1 MPLWLF
7 TARDKPGRLE
17 TRKATRPTHRDYI
30 TRKDLPAEM
39 VFGSPLLDDN
49 GDMDGTWLVLLAET
63 KADVEAFCAGDPY
76 RVVADLFDTTEIR
89 QLAPGFDWTPKVEDL
104 EDRLG

>member
-39 VFGSPLLDDN
+39 VFGSPLLDEN
-49 GDMDGTWLVLLAET
+49 GDMNGTWLVSVWRE
-63 KADVEAFCAGDPY
+63 ESF
-76 RVVADLFDTTEIR
+76 ES
-89 QLAPGFDWTPKVEDL
+89 
-104 EDRLG
+104 LGPSGRGGHPVSTHLKKLSFRKY

>member
-17 TRKATRPTHRDYI
+17 PRKATRPTHRDYI

-39 VFGSPLLDDN
+39 VFGSPLLDEN
-49 GDMDGTWLVLLAET
+49 GDMNGTWLVLLADSALKGE
-63 KADVEAFCAGDPY
+63 KDIGLDVRGMLAFRCCRDQLGVECSAGS
-76 RVVADLFDTTEIR
+76 RVTQSRVTSCL
-89 QLAPGFDWTPKVEDL
+89 
-104 EDRLG
+104 

>member
-1 MPLWLF
+1 MHLWLF

-39 VFGSPLLDDN
+39 VFGSPLLDEN
-49 GDMDGTWLVLLAET
+49 GDMNGTWLVLLADS

-76 RVVADLFDTTEIR
+76 SA
-89 QLAPGFDWTPKVEDL
+89 A
-104 EDRLG
+104 

>member
-39 VFGSPLLDDN
+39 VFGAPLLDDN
-49 GDMDGTWLVLLAET
+49 GDMNGTWLLLLADH

-76 RVVADLFDTTEIR
+76 RAADLFETTEIR
-89 QLAPGFDWTPKVEDL
+89 QLAPGFDWTPKVENLKHRVD
-104 EDRLG
+104 

>member
-1 MPLWLF
+1 MHLWLF

-39 VFGSPLLDDN
+39 VFGSPLLNEN
-49 GDMDGTWLVLLAET
+49 GDMNGTWLVLLADS

-76 RVVADLFDTTEIR
+76 SAANLFETTEIR
-89 QLAPGFDWTPKVEDL
+89 QRAPGFDWTPKVEDL
-104 EDRLG
+104 QARLG